1 MMKKT
6 IILIIVKKLAKDVII
21 QIIVQ
26 NAMIQVFI

>member
-1 MMKKT
+1 MKKT